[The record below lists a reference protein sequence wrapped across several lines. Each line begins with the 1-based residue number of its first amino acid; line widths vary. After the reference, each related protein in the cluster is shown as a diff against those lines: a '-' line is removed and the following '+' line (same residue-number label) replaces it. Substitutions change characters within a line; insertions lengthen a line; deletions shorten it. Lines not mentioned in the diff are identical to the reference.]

1 MDKFLPE
8 ELLTEIY
15 HDTLQPSFQE
25 ASKTI
30 SFFPRVINHLLSKLD
45 FYLLK
50 SEYQKKELIIS
61 LENRLKSVE
70 ESKLVAPEPFVA
82 IPALNAYSYSMDN
95 QTLKNLYVNLLAN
108 AMNIDTK
115 EFVHPAYVEIIKQMS
130 PNDALVLNEINK
142 MVNLPILQAIAVD
155 KAEFYTFQTL
165 LSDISILENLNININ
180 MIRFFLANLN
190 RLGLIE
196 LNRDANI
203 SEYESLYKKIESNG
217 IVQNIIATTNIDIKD
232 YEIKFVRGYAALT
245 PFGENFMSIC
255 YSD

>member
-1 MDKFLPE
+1 
-8 ELLTEIY
+8 
-15 HDTLQPSFQE
+15 
-25 ASKTI
+25 
-30 SFFPRVINHLLSKLD
+30 
-45 FYLLK
+45 
-50 SEYQKKELIIS
+50 
-61 LENRLKSVE
+61 
-70 ESKLVAPEPFVA
+70 
-82 IPALNAYSYSMDN
+82 MDN

-217 IVQNIIATTNIDIKD
+217 VVQNIIATTNIDIKD

-245 PFGENFMSIC
+245 PFGGNFMSIC